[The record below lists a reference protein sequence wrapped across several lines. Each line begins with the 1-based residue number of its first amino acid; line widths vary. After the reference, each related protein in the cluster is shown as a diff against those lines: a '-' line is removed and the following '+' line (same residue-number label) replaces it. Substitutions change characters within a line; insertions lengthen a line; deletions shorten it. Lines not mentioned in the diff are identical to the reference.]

1 MHSPKTNTRYL
12 QTLLI
17 LAILGWNPFSE
28 KHTERE
34 PGRARYLVDH
44 FVLEDLLLVDD
55 FDGHAFTGLLVL
67 GDLHLGKS
75 AFSKSIPE
83 LIFPD
88 PRARATC

>member
-1 MHSPKTNTRYL
+1 MESVFRK
-12 QTLLI
+12 
-17 LAILGWNPFSE
+17 A
-28 KHTERE
+28 ERDRD

-44 FVLEDLLLVDD
+44 FVLEDLLLIDD

-88 PRARATC
+88 SRARATC